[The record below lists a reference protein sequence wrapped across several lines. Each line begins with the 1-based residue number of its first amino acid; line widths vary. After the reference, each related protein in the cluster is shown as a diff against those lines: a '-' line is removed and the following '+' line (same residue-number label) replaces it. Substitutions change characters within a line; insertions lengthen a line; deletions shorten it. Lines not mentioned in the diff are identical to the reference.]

1 MPSCLKKQAG
11 LSCRPVFLPVRGRS
25 GLSAT
30 SVELLHVDG
39 DRSFGSQLLLE
50 ADPVTF
56 TQTLESFSLYAFV
69 MHEQISSTISCD
81 ETITLAV
88 IEPFH
93 YAFHNRY
100 PFQKIGIQ
108 A

>member
-1 MPSCLKKQAG
+1 M
-11 LSCRPVFLPVRGRS
+11 
-25 GLSAT
+25 
-30 SVELLHVDG
+30 ELLDVDG

-56 TQTLESFSLYAFV
+56 TQTPESFSLYAFV
-69 MHEQISSTISCD
+69 MHEQVFTTVRCD
-81 ETITLAV
+81 ETVTLGV

-93 YAFHNRY
+93 YAFHDRY
-100 PFQKIGIQ
+100 PFVKIGIK